1 MNTLAIVGYL
11 VILVMMVMI
20 LKNKALPLFCFAV
33 LPVIGALCAGFSLK
47 EVLDFVNKGVG
58 TTWKTAVLFIFSV
71 VYFGVMNDAGMF
83 DRMVNALLKVAGGS
97 LSLLFIATVLI
108 ATVGHIDGATASTYL
123 ISFPVMLPIFKR
135 LKLNPLVLL
144 LLVASATG
152 IMNMVPWGG
161 PTIRAA
167 TAIKGD
173 ANALW
178 HSLIPMQIFGLVS
191 SCALALYFA
200 HTEKKRL
207 AASGIDLSNM
217 SAAMAGVESNAQA
230 DESLKRP
237 GMYWFNLAFT
247 ALLIAALIWTKIPA
261 FVVFMF
267 GCVVALTVNY
277 PDTKVQMQRLTA
289 HAPNCIG
296 LTMTLLCAGVFLGV
310 FANSGMIKE
319 MALVLINVLPD
330 SLRQYLHI
338 IIGVLGAPM
347 GMVMGPDPYY
357 YAVLPLIGETVA
369 PFGVTLEQVAKSMLI
384 GENVALAVSPCVA
397 TTFLAIGLVGVE
409 LKDHIRFS
417 FKWLWLLSI
426 VMLAFAVVTK
436 IV

>member
-1 MNTLAIVGYL
+1 MDMLAVIGYL
-11 VILVMMVMI
+11 VILVMMLMI

-33 LPVIGALCAGFSLK
+33 LPVIGAFCAGFSVK
-47 EVLDFVNKGVG
+47 EVLEFVNKGVG

-83 DRMVNALLKVAGGS
+83 DRMVNALLKVAGRNIT
-97 LSLLFIATVLI
+97 LLFIATVLI

-152 IMNMVPWGG
+152 IMNLVPWGG

-178 HSLIPMQIFGLVS
+178 HAMIPMQIFGLLA
-191 SCALALYFA
+191 SCVLAVYFA
-200 HTEKKRL
+200 HSEKKRL
-207 AASGIDLSNM
+207 AAEGVDLNSLAEAVEGMESKASG
-217 SAAMAGVESNAQA
+217 

-237 GMYWFNLAFT
+237 NLYYFNLALT

-277 PDTKVQMQRLTA
+277 RDTGLQMKRLTA

-347 GMVMGPDPYY
+347 GMIMGADPYY

-369 PFGVTLEQVAKSMLI
+369 PFGVTLDQVARSMLI

-417 FKWLWLLSI
+417 FKWLWLLS
-426 VMLAFAVVTK
+426 VAMLAFAVVTG

>member
-1 MNTLAIVGYL
+1 MDMLAIIGYV
-11 VILVMMVMI
+11 VILVMMLMI

-33 LPVIGALCAGFSLK
+33 LPVVGALCAGFSVK
-47 EVLDFVNKGVG
+47 EVLEFVNKGVG

-83 DRMVNALLKVAGGS
+83 DRMVNALLKVAGRNVT
-97 LSLLFIATVLI
+97 LLFIVTVLI

-135 LKLNPLVLL
+135 LNLSPYVLL

-152 IMNMVPWGG
+152 VMNLVPWGG

-173 ANALW
+173 ANLLW
-178 HSLIPMQIFGLVS
+178 HSMIPMQIFGLLS
-191 SCALALYFA
+191 SVALAVYFG
-200 HTEKKRL
+200 HVEKNRL
-207 AASGIDLSNM
+207 AAEGIDLGNM
-217 SAAMAGVESNAQA
+217 DSALSDIESNAA
-230 DESLKRP
+230 TDESLKRP
-237 GMYWFNLAFT
+237 GLYWFNLALT

-267 GCVVALTVNY
+267 GCVIALTVNY
-277 PDTKVQMQRLTA
+277 PDTKIQMQRLTA

-369 PFGVTLEQVAKSMLI
+369 PFGITLEQVARSMLI

-417 FKWLWLLSI
+417 FKWLWLISI
-426 VMLAFAVVTK
+426 AMLVFAVVTG

>member
-33 LPVIGALCAGFSLK
+33 LPVIGALCAGFSVK
-47 EVLDFVNKGVG
+47 EILDFVNKGVG

-71 VYFGVMNDAGMF
+71 IYFGVMNDAGMF

-97 LSLLFIATVLI
+97 ITLLFIVTVLI

-144 LLVASATG
+144 LLVASSTG

-178 HSLIPMQIFGLVS
+178 HAMIPMQVFGLVA
-191 SCALALYFA
+191 SCALAVYMA
-200 HTEKKRL
+200 HVEKKRL
-207 AASGIDLSNM
+207 AAEGVDLSNM
-217 SAAMAGVESNAQA
+217 SAALSGIESNAQT

-261 FVVFMF
+261 FIVFMF
-267 GCVVALTVNY
+267 GCVIALTVNY
-277 PDTKVQMQRLTA
+277 PDTKIQMQRLMV

-296 LTMTLLCAGVFLGV
+296 LTMTLLCASICTSSSVR
-310 FANSGMIKE
+310 S
-319 MALVLINVLPD
+319 ALPW
-330 SLRQYLHI
+330 
-338 IIGVLGAPM
+338 A
-347 GMVMGPDPYY
+347 
-357 YAVLPLIGETVA
+357 
-369 PFGVTLEQVAKSMLI
+369 
-384 GENVALAVSPCVA
+384 
-397 TTFLAIGLVGVE
+397 
-409 LKDHIRFS
+409 
-417 FKWLWLLSI
+417 
-426 VMLAFAVVTK
+426 
-436 IV
+436 

>member
-1 MNTLAIVGYL
+1 MLAIVGYV
-11 VILVMMVMI
+11 VILVMMLMI

-33 LPVIGALCAGFSLK
+33 LPVIGALAAGFSVK
-47 EVLDFVNKGVG
+47 EILDFINKGVG
-58 TTWKTAVLFIFSV
+58 ATWKTAVLFIFSV

-83 DRMVNALLKVAGGS
+83 DRMVNALLKVAGRNVVA
-97 LSLLFIATVLI
+97 LMIVTVLI

-135 LKLNPLVLL
+135 LKLSPYVLL

-152 IMNMVPWGG
+152 VMNLVPWGG

-167 TAIKGD
+167 TAIHGD

-178 HSLIPMQIFGLVS
+178 LSLIPMQSFGLFLS
-191 SCALALYFA
+191 LLLAVYFGYS
-200 HTEKKRL
+200 EKKRL
-207 AASGIDLSNM
+207 VAEGIDLNNLGNVV
-217 SAAMAGVESNAQA
+217 AGGESNAA
-230 DESLKRP
+230 DALLKRP
-237 GMYWFNLAFT
+237 KLYYFNIFLT
-247 ALLIAALIWTKIPA
+247 VLLVAALIWTKIPA
-261 FVVFMF
+261 FIIFMF
-267 GCVVALTVNY
+267 GCVIALTVNY
-277 PDTKVQMQRLTA
+277 PDTKIQMQRLTA

-296 LTMTLLCAGVFLGV
+296 LTMTLLCAGVFLGI
-310 FANSGMIKE
+310 FANSGMITQ
-319 MALVLINVLPD
+319 MAKVLIDLLPL
-330 SLRQYLHI
+330 SLQKYLHI
-338 IIGVLGAPM
+338 IIGILGAPM

-369 PFGVTLEQVAKSMLI
+369 PFGVTLEEVARAMLI

-409 LKDHIRFS
+409 LKDHIKFS
-417 FKWLWLLSI
+417 FKWLWLVSVI
-426 VMLAFAVVTK
+426 MLAFAVITG